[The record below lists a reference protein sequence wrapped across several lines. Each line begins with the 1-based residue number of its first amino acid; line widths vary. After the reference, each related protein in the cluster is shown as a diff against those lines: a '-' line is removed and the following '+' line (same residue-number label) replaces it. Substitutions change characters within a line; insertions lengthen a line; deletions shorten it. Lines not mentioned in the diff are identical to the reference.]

1 MNELIKHWKRNDGTY
16 FLIPLLGRIKG
27 EDVERPHLIPC
38 ANTTSTNIQVK
49 AVLRRLMKWKI
60 KQGIVTGPAISDCQG
75 KSLPTSEFD
84 DLISEILEDIFD
96 RKPELFPPHILG
108 KENISERYPCFR
120 TFRRT

>member
-1 MNELIKHWKRNDGTY
+1 
-16 FLIPLLGRIKG
+16 
-27 EDVERPHLIPC
+27 
-38 ANTTSTNIQVK
+38 
-49 AVLRRLMKWKI
+49 MKWKI

-108 KENISERYPCFR
+108 KENISERYHCFR
-120 TFRRT
+120 TFRRTSDTRAIEMDLKTTDIDIVNKWRQVGKKTSQSKEK

>member
-1 MNELIKHWKRNDGTY
+1 M
-16 FLIPLLGRIKG
+16 LGRIKG

-84 DLISEILEDIFD
+84 DLISEILEAIFD
-96 RKPELFPPHILG
+96 CKPELFPPHILG
-108 KENISERYPCFR
+108 KENISEMYHCFR
-120 TFRRT
+120 TFHRISDT